1 MNNPPRITD
10 TRLKA
15 LELNFAGDRYG
26 TFAEI
31 GAGQEVVRWFFSVGA
46 ASGTVAKSISAYDM
60 QVSDAIYGTSD
71 RYVSRSRLE
80 TMLEHE
86 YDLNIE
92 RLGPLRGRDTAFFAF
107 ADTVAARSYRGSS
120 ECHAWMGIRFQAHP
134 QDQPNQVIVHVRM
147 KDLEN
152 LQQQEALG
160 IVGVNLVYGA
170 AFLSRQ
176 PELLLE
182 SLVDGLSPD
191 RVEIDMVEFSGVEFR
206 SVDNRVMS
214 LRLVQLGF
222 SDAAMFS
229 STGQVLQA
237 SEVLYKTPVLVQR
250 GNFRPATKVHLD
262 LQKCAWEQFNQS
274 PDAGRRGTASVLEI
288 TMSNLLTD
296 GTVNLTDFLN
306 RVDML
311 SNVTDSFVLISNFSE
326 HYRLVNF
333 LMRFAPP
340 KVGLALGAL
349 TLTEIFNPKYYEQLQ
364 GGVLEAIGR
373 LCKNNL
379 SLYVY
384 PAFHPEDNTVL
395 TAANI
400 PVGPELK
407 SLHQYLLDRGTLISL
422 DEADLSFLSI
432 CSADV
437 LEMIR
442 ARNSDWED
450 CVPEGVTEAIKS
462 RHLFGYR

>member
-1 MNNPPRITD
+1 MANQTRIKD

-15 LELNFAGDRYG
+15 LELNFESERYG

-46 ASGTVAKSISAYDM
+46 ASSTVAKSISAYDM
-60 QVSDAIYGTSD
+60 QVSDAIYGESD

-80 TMLEHE
+80 TMLKHE

-92 RLGPLRGRDTAFFAF
+92 RLGPVRGRDTAFFAF
-107 ADTVAARSYRGSS
+107 ADTVAARSYHGTN
-120 ECHAWMGIRFQAHP
+120 ECHAWLGIRFQAHP
-134 QDQPNQVIVHVRM
+134 GDEPNQLIVHVRM

-160 IVGVNLVYGA
+160 IVGVNLVHGA
-170 AFLSRQ
+170 TFLSQ
-176 PELLLE
+176 DPELLLE
-182 SLVDGLSPD
+182 SLVDGVSSE

-206 SVDNRVMS
+206 QVDNRVMA

-229 STGQVLQA
+229 SQGKVLQA
-237 SEVLYKTPVLVQR
+237 SEVLYKKPVLVQR

-262 LQKCAWEQFNQS
+262 LQKCAWDEFS
-274 PDAGRRGTASVLEI
+274 KTPGIDMGKAASVLEI

-296 GTVNLTDFLN
+296 GRLDLADFLD

-311 SNVTDSFVLISNFSE
+311 STTNSYVLISNFSE

-333 LMRFAPP
+333 LMRFQPP
-340 KVGLALGAL
+340 KVGLAMGAW
-349 TLTEIFNPKYYEQLQ
+349 TLTEIFDPKYYGELQ
-364 GGVLEAIGR
+364 GSVLEAMGR
-373 LCKNNL
+373 LCKDNIC
-379 SLYVY
+379 LYVY
-384 PAFHPEDNTVL
+384 PAFHPDDDSVL
-395 TAANI
+395 TAENI
-400 PVGPELK
+400 PLEPGIK
-407 SLHQYLLDRGTLISL
+407 SLHQFLLDRGTLKCL
-422 DEADLSFLSI
+422 EEAELSYLSI

-442 ARNSDWED
+442 KGQTGWEN
-450 CVPEGVTEAIKS
+450 CVPEGVTEAIKD
-462 RHLFGYR
+462 RKLFGYR